1 VVPPITENQQQ
12 VRIEKKRNKSEVKKI
27 RSSKFDEAWTIKFY
41 LMSEK
46 NYEIIRKGTQ
56 ISEEMKKDVLDIY
69 FKFSES

>member
-1 VVPPITENQQQ
+1 
-12 VRIEKKRNKSEVKKI
+12 
-27 RSSKFDEAWTIKFY
+27 
-41 LMSEK
+41 MSEK